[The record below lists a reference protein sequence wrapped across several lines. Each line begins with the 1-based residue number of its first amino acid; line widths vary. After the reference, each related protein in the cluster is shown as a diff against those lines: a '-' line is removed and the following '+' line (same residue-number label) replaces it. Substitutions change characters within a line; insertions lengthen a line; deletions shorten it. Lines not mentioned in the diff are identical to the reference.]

1 MQSAAGN
8 GTHSK
13 VSWETISKTAIAA
26 EQEAL
31 KKDEVEAEE
40 EATNVALRIA
50 FRFWSKN

>member
-13 VSWETISKTAIAA
+13 VSWETISETATA
-26 EQEAL
+26 EKEAL

>member
-13 VSWETISKTAIAA
+13 VSWETISETAIAA
-26 EQEAL
+26 EKEAL
-31 KKDEVEAEE
+31 KKDEVEAE

>member
-13 VSWETISKTAIAA
+13 VSWETISETASA
-26 EQEAL
+26 EKEAL
-31 KKDEVEAEE
+31 KKDEVEAE